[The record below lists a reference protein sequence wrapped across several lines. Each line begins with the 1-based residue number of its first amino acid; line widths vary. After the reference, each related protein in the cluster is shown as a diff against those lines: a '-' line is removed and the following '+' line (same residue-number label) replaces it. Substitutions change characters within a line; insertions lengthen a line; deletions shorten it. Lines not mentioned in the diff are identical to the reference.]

1 MLESDGGNEVTLFLF
16 KRLAGLFV
24 PVYLILMNVVI
35 TAVDSVVVVR
45 VDHPEVELRLAAL
58 GGIDRQVVRAGAVHL
73 GHCVICEAAREG
85 LIICELLVAAYG
97 AAVVIV
103 VVAENNGEGDA
114 SVNNGLKYRL
124 YSGIDT
130 LGGLYLA
137 ACKLVAGEHDE
148 VGLLC
153 VESLLHK
160 HYCGFSRNVDILR
173 VGNLH
178 DFELSVFVEAQNTVV
193 VDCRKSGRR
202 RGYKHRRAEHNG
214 EQSLDLFTHDS
225 LINPFFSQY
234 EQHIKA

>member
-1 MLESDGGNEVTLFLF
+1 M
-16 KRLAGLFV
+16 
-24 PVYLILMNVVI
+24 
-35 TAVDSVVVVR
+35 
-45 VDHPEVELRLAAL
+45 
-58 GGIDRQVVRAGAVHL
+58 RAGAVHL

-130 LGGLYLA
+130 LGGFYLA